1 MTTTPSST
9 RDPVL
14 DVSSLT
20 FVHGN
25 HTVLDRIDLT
35 VYPGEILVILGP
47 NGVGKTTLIENILG
61 SYSPTSGTIQVFGHS
76 PHALTAPQWARI
88 GLVQQHWN
96 DHPKWTVLNQLTWIS
111 ELAQATGRTT
121 KPLDDI
127 LHAAGL
133 TDHTTA
139 QLRKL
144 SGGLRRRVDIAA
156 ALITSP
162 DLLIV
167 DEPTASLDPQGKADI
182 HDLIA
187 DCNDA
192 GATIIMTTHDL
203 AEAEK
208 LASRIVIMGGG
219 RIIAEGTPLEL
230 REAYS
235 QDAEITWVEDGI
247 RHVHATAHP
256 EQFLLTLDLH
266 RISGLTVTRPT
277 VEDAYLALISQHTAH
292 ESDKN
297 YATSY

>member
-1 MTTTPSST
+1 MTPSPPST
-9 RDPVL
+9 RDPV
-14 DVSSLT
+14 VNISSLS
-20 FVHGN
+20 FAHGT
-25 HTVLDRIDLT
+25 HTVLDNLDLT

-47 NGVGKTTLIENILG
+47 NGVGKTTLIENMLG
-61 SYSPTSGTIQVFGHS
+61 SYSPTSGSIQVFGKQ
-76 PHALTAPQWARI
+76 PHTLSATDWARI

-96 DHPKWTVLNQLTWIS
+96 DHPKWTVTNQLTWIS
-111 ELAQATGRTT
+111 ELAQAAGRTT
-121 KPLDDI
+121 QPLQDI

-133 TDHTTA
+133 ESHTTA

-144 SGGLRRRVDIAA
+144 SGGLRRRVDIAS

-187 DCNDA
+187 ECNDS

-208 LASRIVIMGGG
+208 LASRIVILGGG
-219 RIIAEGTPLEL
+219 RIIADGTPLEL

-235 QDAEITWVEDGI
+235 QDAEVTWVEDGI
-247 RHVHATAHP
+247 RHVHATATP
-256 EQFLLTLDLH
+256 EQFLLTVDLH
-266 RISGLTVTRPT
+266 RISGLTITRPT
-277 VEDAYLALISQHTAH
+277 MEDAYLALIAQHTAQEMEKTH
-292 ESDKN
+292 
-297 YATSY
+297 ATS